1 MAHLL
6 GTQSLHVALP
16 DRVLLDDIT
25 IGIDA
30 GDRIGVVGRNGDG
43 KSTLLRLLAH
53 LSEPDEGRVTVRGGV
68 RIGVLSQQDE
78 ATVSTSVRQRVVGDR
93 PEYEWA
99 SDPRIRD
106 VLTGLLDEIDL
117 DTPLGDLSG
126 GQLRRVHL
134 AELLVGDWDVLL
146 LDEPTNHLDVEGISW
161 LAQHLRRRWNPRDG
175 GLVVVTHDRWFL
187 DEVCTR
193 MWEVH
198 DGVVDPF
205 EGGYAAYV
213 LQRVE
218 RDRQAATIES
228 KRQNLMR
235 KELAWLRR
243 GAPAR
248 TAKPKFRIDAANELI
263 AGEPPLRDTVELT
276 QLATSRLGRDV
287 IDILDVDAGYGDVT
301 VLKDVTLHIG
311 PADRIG
317 VLGPNGA
324 GKSTLLAL
332 VTGDLEPQ
340 AGRVKRGKTVTVK
353 QVTQRLEGLQE
364 HLRSRVSDVVGQYRT
379 TFRAGKDEVSPGQLL
394 ERLGFTTAHQ
404 KVLVGA
410 LSGGQQRR
418 LDLLLTL
425 LEEPNVL
432 VLDEPTN
439 DMDTDMLAA
448 MEDLLDTWPG
458 PLIVVSHDRYLLER
472 VTDIQY
478 AVLDGR
484 VRHVPGGVEQYL
496 QLRADGGSAGNPAS
510 ASASTAS
517 SKAKSSSAKSS
528 SAKTSS
534 SPASA
539 TSSSG
544 ARTPTPSDV
553 AAAGPAGSGAAG
565 GRSSAGPSAMSGAQ
579 AHAAQKELGAVERR
593 MQKLMGQTEKLH
605 TKLADHDQSDYQ
617 GLQSITEELR
627 AMEAEIENLE
637 ERWLELSEQIE

>member
-16 DRVLLDDIT
+16 DRVLLDDVT
-25 IGIDA
+25 VGIDE

-43 KSTLLRLLAH
+43 KSTLLRLLARAQ
-53 LSEPDEGRVTVRGGV
+53 EPDEGRVTVRGGV
-68 RIGVLSQQDE
+68 RVGVLTQQDE
-78 ATVSTSVRQRVVGDR
+78 ATVGASVLDRVVGDR

-99 SDPRIRD
+99 SDARIRD
-106 VLTGLLDEIDL
+106 VLAGLLGGIDL
-117 DTPLGDLSG
+117 DAPLTGLSG

-146 LDEPTNHLDVEGISW
+146 LDEPTNHLDVEGIAW
-161 LAQHLRRRWNPRDG
+161 LAEHLRRRWSAKDG
-175 GLVVVTHDRWFL
+175 GLVVITHDRWFL
-187 DEVCTR
+187 DAVCTR

-198 DGVVDPF
+198 DGIVEPF

-218 RDRQAATIES
+218 RDRQAAAIES

-248 TAKPKFRIDAANELI
+248 TSKPKFRIDAANELI
-263 AGEPPLRDTVELT
+263 AGEPPVRDTVALT

-287 IDILDVDAGYGDVT
+287 IDVLDVDAGYGDTT
-301 VLKDVTLHIG
+301 VLEDVTLHIG

-317 VLGPNGA
+317 ILGPNGA

-332 VTGDLEPQ
+332 ITGDLEPL
-340 AGRVKRGKTVTVK
+340 AGRVKRGKTVTVR
-353 QVTQRLEGLQE
+353 QVSQRLEGLQE
-364 HLRSRVSDVVGQYRT
+364 HLDSRVSDVVGRYRT
-379 TFRAGKDEVSPGQLL
+379 TFTAGKDEVSPGQLL
-394 ERLGFTTAHQ
+394 ERLGFTAAHQ
-404 KVLVGA
+404 KVQVKA

-458 PLIVVSHDRYLLER
+458 PLLVVSHDRYLLER
-472 VTDIQY
+472 ITDTQY
-478 AVLDGR
+478 AVLDGT

-496 QLRADGGSAGNPAS
+496 ALRAAS
-510 ASASTAS
+510 EE
-517 SKAKSSSAKSS
+517 
-528 SAKTSS
+528 
-534 SPASA
+534 
-539 TSSSG
+539 
-544 ARTPTPSDV
+544 
-553 AAAGPAGSGAAG
+553 AAAGSASSRATGAGSSGAAG
-565 GRSSAGPSAMSGAQ
+565 SGSGAGGAGPSGSGGSSAVAPALSGAE
-579 AHAAQKELGAVERR
+579 AHAAQKELGAIERR
-593 MQKLMGQTEKLH
+593 MQKLEKQTESLH
-605 TKLADHDQSDYQ
+605 AKLAGHDQSDYQ
-617 GLQSITEELR
+617 GLQEITAQLQEVERENEE
-627 AMEAEIENLE
+627 LE
-637 ERWLELSEQIE
+637 ERWLELSEQLG

>member
-6 GTQSLHVALP
+6 GSQSLHVALP
-16 DRVLLDDIT
+16 DRVLLDDVT
-25 IGIDA
+25 VGIDE

-43 KSTLLRLLAH
+43 KSTLLRLLARAQ
-53 LSEPDEGRVTVRGGV
+53 EPDEGRVTVRGGV
-68 RIGVLSQQDE
+68 RVGVLTQQDE
-78 ATVSTSVRQRVVGDR
+78 ATVGASVLDRVVGDR

-99 SDPRIRD
+99 SDARIRD
-106 VLTGLLDEIDL
+106 VLAGLLGGIAL
-117 DTPLGDLSG
+117 DAPLTGLSG

-146 LDEPTNHLDVEGISW
+146 LDEPTNHLDVEGIAW
-161 LAQHLRRRWNPRDG
+161 LAEHLRRRWSAKDG
-175 GLVVVTHDRWFL
+175 GLVVITHDRWFL
-187 DEVCTR
+187 DAVCTR

-198 DGVVDPF
+198 DGIVEPF

-218 RDRQAATIES
+218 RDRQAAAIES

-248 TAKPKFRIDAANELI
+248 TSKPKFRIDAANELI
-263 AGEPPLRDTVELT
+263 AGEPPVRDTVALT

-287 IDILDVDAGYGDVT
+287 IDVLDVDAGYGDTT
-301 VLKDVTLHIG
+301 VLEDVTLHIG

-317 VLGPNGA
+317 ILGPNGA

-332 VTGDLEPQ
+332 ITGDLEPL
-340 AGRVKRGKTVTVK
+340 AGRVKRGKTVTVR
-353 QVTQRLEGLQE
+353 QVSQRLEGLQE
-364 HLRSRVSDVVGQYRT
+364 HLDSRVSDVVGRYRT
-379 TFRAGKDEVSPGQLL
+379 TFTAGKDEVSPGQLL
-394 ERLGFTTAHQ
+394 ERLGFTAAHQ
-404 KVLVGA
+404 KVQVKA

-458 PLIVVSHDRYLLER
+458 PLLVVSHDRYLLER
-472 VTDIQY
+472 ITDTQY
-478 AVLDGR
+478 AVLDGT

-496 QLRADGGSAGNPAS
+496 ALRAAS
-510 ASASTAS
+510 EE
-517 SKAKSSSAKSS
+517 
-528 SAKTSS
+528 
-534 SPASA
+534 
-539 TSSSG
+539 
-544 ARTPTPSDV
+544 
-553 AAAGPAGSGAAG
+553 AAAGSASSRATGAGSSGAAG
-565 GRSSAGPSAMSGAQ
+565 SGSGAGGAGPSGSGGSSAVAPALSGAE
-579 AHAAQKELGAVERR
+579 AHAAQKELGAIERR
-593 MQKLMGQTEKLH
+593 MQKLEKQTESLH
-605 TKLADHDQSDYQ
+605 AKLAGHDQSDYQ
-617 GLQSITEELR
+617 GLQEITAQLQEVERENEE
-627 AMEAEIENLE
+627 LE
-637 ERWLELSEQIE
+637 ERWLELSEQLG

>member
-25 IGIDA
+25 VGIDE

-43 KSTLLRLLAH
+43 KSTLLRLLARTQ
-53 LSEPDEGRVTVRGGV
+53 EPDEGRVTVRGGV
-68 RIGVLSQQDE
+68 RVGVLTQQDE
-78 ATVSTSVRQRVVGDR
+78 ATAGASVRDRVVGDR

-99 SDPRIRD
+99 SDARIRD
-106 VLTGLLDEIDL
+106 VLAGLLDGIAL
-117 DTPLGDLSG
+117 DAQLSDLSG

-146 LDEPTNHLDVEGISW
+146 LDEPTNHLDVEGIAW
-161 LAQHLRRRWNPRDG
+161 LAEHLRRRWSAKDG
-175 GLVVVTHDRWFL
+175 GLVVITHDRWFL
-187 DEVCTR
+187 DAVCTR

-198 DGVVDPF
+198 DGIVEPF

-218 RDRQAATIES
+218 RDRQAAAIES

-248 TAKPKFRIDAANELI
+248 TSKPKFRIDAANELI
-263 AGEPPLRDTVELT
+263 AGEPPVRDTVELT

-287 IDILDVDAGYGDVT
+287 IDVLDVDAGYGDVT
-301 VLKDVTLHIG
+301 VLEDVTVHIG

-317 VLGPNGA
+317 ILGPNGA

-332 VTGDLEPQ
+332 ITGDLEPLS
-340 AGRVKRGKTVTVK
+340 GRVKRGKTVTVR
-353 QVTQRLEGLQE
+353 QVSQRLEGLQE
-364 HLRSRVSDVVGQYRT
+364 HLDSRVSDVVGRYRSS
-379 TFRAGKDEVSPGQLL
+379 FRAGKDEVSPGQLL
-394 ERLGFTTAHQ
+394 ERLGFTAAHQ
-404 KVLVGA
+404 KVKVGA

-458 PLIVVSHDRYLLER
+458 PLLVVSHDRYLLER
-472 VTDIQY
+472 ITDMQY
-478 AVLDGR
+478 AVLDGT
-484 VRHVPGGVEQYL
+484 VRHVPGGIEQYL
-496 QLRADGGSAGNPAS
+496 ELRAASEGRAAGGGRSAGGANS
-510 ASASTAS
+510 AS
-517 SKAKSSSAKSS
+517 SADAGAVGGDSG
-528 SAKTSS
+528 T
-534 SPASA
+534 
-539 TSSSG
+539 SSG
-544 ARTPTPSDV
+544 ASTL
-553 AAAGPAGSGAAG
+553 SGAE
-565 GRSSAGPSAMSGAQ
+565 

-593 MQKLMGQTEKLH
+593 MQKLEKRTTSLH
-605 TKLADHDQSDYQ
+605 ATLAAHDQSDYQ
-617 GLQSITEELR
+617 GLQEITAQLR
-627 AMEAEIENLE
+627 EVEQENESLE
-637 ERWLELSEQIE
+637 ERWLELSELLG

>member
-25 IGIDA
+25 IGIDE

-43 KSTLLRLLAH
+43 KSTLLRLLARITT
-53 LSEPDEGRVTVRGGV
+53 PDDGRVTVRGGV
-68 RIGVLSQQDE
+68 SVGVLSQQDE
-78 ATVSTSVRQRVVGDR
+78 ATADTTVRQRVVGER
-93 PEYEWA
+93 PEFEWA

-106 VLTGLLDEIDL
+106 VLSGLLEGIEL
-117 DTPLGDLSG
+117 ETTLASLSG

-161 LAQHLRRRWNPRDG
+161 LAEHLRRRWSPKDG
-175 GLVVVTHDRWFL
+175 GLVVITHDRWFL
-187 DEVCTR
+187 DAVCTR

-218 RDRQAATIES
+218 RDRQAAAIES

-248 TAKPKFRIDAANELI
+248 TSKPKFRIDAANDLI
-263 AGEPPLRDTVELT
+263 SDEPPARDTVALT

-287 IDILDVDAGYGDVT
+287 IDVLDVDAGYGDLTVLRDVT
-301 VLKDVTLHIG
+301 VHIG

-324 GKSTLLAL
+324 GKSTLLGL
-332 VTGDLEPQ
+332 ITGAVEPQ
-340 AGRVKRGKTVTVK
+340 AGRVKKGKTVTVK
-353 QVTQRLEGLQE
+353 QVTQQLEGLQE
-364 HLRSRVSDVVGQYRT
+364 HLDSRVSEVVGRYRT

-394 ERLGFTTAHQ
+394 ERLGFTAAHQ
-404 KVLVGA
+404 KVKVGA

-425 LEEPNVL
+425 LDEPNIL

-458 PLIVVSHDRYLLER
+458 PLLVVSHDRYLLER

-478 AVLDGR
+478 AVMDGT

-496 QLRADGGSAGNPAS
+496 ELRAAQTATGSRSTGISGSSGGVGGAGGAGSSGGSAGSGSGP
-510 ASASTAS
+510 
-517 SKAKSSSAKSS
+517 
-528 SAKTSS
+528 
-534 SPASA
+534 SPASDGA
-539 TSSSG
+539 ADSS
-544 ARTPTPSDV
+544 
-553 AAAGPAGSGAAG
+553 AAGASGL
-565 GRSSAGPSAMSGAQ
+565 SGPES
-579 AHAAQKELGAVERR
+579 HAAQKELGAAERR
-593 MQKLMGQTEKLH
+593 LQKLDRQTKSLH
-605 TKLADHDQSDYQ
+605 TKLADHDQSDYV
-617 GLQSITEELR
+617 GLAEITAQLR
-627 AMEAEIENLE
+627 EVEGEIENLE
-637 ERWLELSEQIE
+637 ERWLELSELLG

>member
-25 IGIDA
+25 VGIDE

-43 KSTLLRLLAH
+43 KSTLLRLLARFT
-53 LSEPDEGRVTVRGGV
+53 EPDEGRVTVRGGV
-68 RIGVLSQQDE
+68 RVGVLSQQDE
-78 ATVSTSVRQRVVGDR
+78 ATAETSVHERVLGDR

-106 VLTGLLDEIDL
+106 VLDGLLGGIDL
-117 DTPLGDLSG
+117 DAPLTDLSG

-134 AELLVGDWDVLL
+134 AELLVGDWEVLL

-161 LAQHLRRRWNPRDG
+161 LAEHLRRRWSPKDG
-175 GLVVVTHDRWFL
+175 GLVVITHDRWFL
-187 DEVCTR
+187 DAVCTR

-198 DGVVDPF
+198 DGLVEPF

-263 AGEPPLRDTVELT
+263 AGEPPVRDAVELT

-287 IDILDVDAGYGDVT
+287 IDVLDVDAGYGDLT
-301 VLKDVTLHIG
+301 VLRDVTLHIG

-332 VTGDLEPQ
+332 ITGDLEPQ
-340 AGRVKRGKTVTVK
+340 AGRVKRGKTVTVR
-353 QVTQRLEGLQE
+353 QVSQRLEGLEE
-364 HLRSRVSDVVGQYRT
+364 HLDSRVSDVVAKYRT

-404 KVLVGA
+404 KVRVGA

-418 LDLLLTL
+418 LNLLFTL

-478 AVLDGR
+478 AVLDGA

-496 QLRADGGSAGNPAS
+496 SLRAEGPQEATTGASSSASGAAGRTAGSKSAGSKSAESKSAGSGSAGGSAG
-510 ASASTAS
+510 T
-517 SKAKSSSAKSS
+517 
-528 SAKTSS
+528 
-534 SPASA
+534 
-539 TSSSG
+539 G
-544 ARTPTPSDV
+544 GD
-553 AAAGPAGSGAAG
+553 AGTGGGAAG
-565 GRSSAGPSAMSGAQ
+565 STSNVSGAQ
-579 AHAAQKELGAVERR
+579 AHTAQKELGAIERR
-593 MQKLMGQTEKLH
+593 MKKLDKQTASLH
-605 TKLADHDQSDYQ
+605 SALAAHDQSDYV
-617 GLQSITEELR
+617 GLQKITDELR
-627 AMEAEIENLE
+627 AVEAEIEELE
-637 ERWLELSEQIE
+637 ERWLELSELLG

>member
-25 IGIDA
+25 IGIDE

-43 KSTLLRLLAH
+43 KSTLLRLLARITT
-53 LSEPDEGRVTVRGGV
+53 PDDGRVTVRGGV
-68 RIGVLSQQDE
+68 SVGVLSQQDE
-78 ATVSTSVRQRVVGDR
+78 ATADTTVRQRVVGER
-93 PEYEWA
+93 PEFEWA

-106 VLTGLLDEIDL
+106 VLSGLLEGIEL
-117 DTPLGDLSG
+117 ETTLASLSG

-161 LAQHLRRRWNPRDG
+161 LAEHLRRRWSPKDG
-175 GLVVVTHDRWFL
+175 GLVVITHDRWFL
-187 DEVCTR
+187 DAVCTR

-218 RDRQAATIES
+218 RDRQAAAIES

-248 TAKPKFRIDAANELI
+248 TSKPKFRIDAANELI
-263 AGEPPLRDTVELT
+263 SDEPPARDTVALT

-287 IDILDVDAGYGDVT
+287 IDVLDVDAGYGDLTVLRDVT
-301 VLKDVTLHIG
+301 VHIG

-324 GKSTLLAL
+324 GKSTLLGL
-332 VTGDLEPQ
+332 ITGAVEPQ
-340 AGRVKRGKTVTVK
+340 AGRVKKGKTVTVK
-353 QVTQRLEGLQE
+353 QVTQQLEGLQE
-364 HLRSRVSDVVGQYRT
+364 HLDSRVSEVVGRYRT

-394 ERLGFTTAHQ
+394 ERLGFTAAHQ
-404 KVLVGA
+404 KVKVGA

-425 LEEPNVL
+425 LDEPNIL

-458 PLIVVSHDRYLLER
+458 PLLVVSHDRYLLER

-478 AVLDGR
+478 AVMDGT

-496 QLRADGGSAGNPAS
+496 ELRAAQTATGSRSTGISGSSGGVGGAGGAGSSGGSAGSGSGP
-510 ASASTAS
+510 
-517 SKAKSSSAKSS
+517 
-528 SAKTSS
+528 
-534 SPASA
+534 SPASDGA
-539 TSSSG
+539 ADSS
-544 ARTPTPSDV
+544 
-553 AAAGPAGSGAAG
+553 AAGASGL
-565 GRSSAGPSAMSGAQ
+565 SGPES
-579 AHAAQKELGAVERR
+579 HAAQKELGAAERR
-593 MQKLMGQTEKLH
+593 LQKLDRQTKSLH
-605 TKLADHDQSDYQ
+605 TKLADHDQSDYV
-617 GLQSITEELR
+617 GLAEITAQLR
-627 AMEAEIENLE
+627 EVEGEIENLE
-637 ERWLELSEQIE
+637 ERWLELSELLG

>member
-6 GTQSLHVALP
+6 GSQSLHVALP
-16 DRVLLDDIT
+16 DRVLLDDVT
-25 IGIDA
+25 VGIDE

-43 KSTLLRLLAH
+43 KSTLLRLLARAQ
-53 LSEPDEGRVTVRGGV
+53 EPDEGRVTVRGGV
-68 RIGVLSQQDE
+68 RVGVLTQQDE
-78 ATVSTSVRQRVVGDR
+78 ATVGASVRDRVVGDR

-99 SDPRIRD
+99 SDARIRD
-106 VLTGLLDEIDL
+106 VLAGLLGGIDL
-117 DTPLGDLSG
+117 DAPLTGLSG

-146 LDEPTNHLDVEGISW
+146 LDEPTNHLDVEGIAW
-161 LAQHLRRRWNPRDG
+161 LAEHLRRRWSAKDG
-175 GLVVVTHDRWFL
+175 GLVVITHDRWFL
-187 DEVCTR
+187 DAVCTR

-198 DGVVDPF
+198 DGVVEPF

-218 RDRQAATIES
+218 RDRQAAAIES

-248 TAKPKFRIDAANELI
+248 TSKPKFRIDAANELI
-263 AGEPPLRDTVELT
+263 AGEPPVRDTVALT

-287 IDILDVDAGYGDVT
+287 IDVLDVDAGYGDTT
-301 VLKDVTLHIG
+301 VLEDVTLHIG

-317 VLGPNGA
+317 ILGPNGA

-332 VTGDLEPQ
+332 ITGDLEPL
-340 AGRVKRGKTVTVK
+340 AGRVKRGKTVTVR
-353 QVTQRLEGLQE
+353 QVSQRLEGLQE
-364 HLRSRVSDVVGQYRT
+364 HLDSRVSDVVGRYRT
-379 TFRAGKDEVSPGQLL
+379 TFTAGKDEVSPGQLL
-394 ERLGFTTAHQ
+394 ERLGFTAAHQ
-404 KVLVGA
+404 KVQVKA

-458 PLIVVSHDRYLLER
+458 PLLVVSHDRYLLER
-472 VTDIQY
+472 ITDTQY
-478 AVLDGR
+478 AVLDGT

-496 QLRADGGSAGNPAS
+496 ALRAAS
-510 ASASTAS
+510 EE
-517 SKAKSSSAKSS
+517 
-528 SAKTSS
+528 
-534 SPASA
+534 
-539 TSSSG
+539 
-544 ARTPTPSDV
+544 
-553 AAAGPAGSGAAG
+553 AAAGSASSRATGAGSSGAAG
-565 GRSSAGPSAMSGAQ
+565 SGSGAGGAGPSGSGGSSAGAAALSGAE
-579 AHAAQKELGAVERR
+579 AHAAQKELGAIERR
-593 MQKLMGQTEKLH
+593 MQKLEKQTESLH
-605 TKLADHDQSDYQ
+605 AKLAGHDQSDYQ
-617 GLQSITEELR
+617 GLQEITAQLQEVERENEE
-627 AMEAEIENLE
+627 LE
-637 ERWLELSEQIE
+637 ERWLELSEQLG

>member
-25 IGIDA
+25 IGIDE

-43 KSTLLRLLAH
+43 KSTLLRLLARITT
-53 LSEPDEGRVTVRGGV
+53 PDDGRVTVRGGV
-68 RIGVLSQQDE
+68 SVGVLSQQDE
-78 ATVSTSVRQRVVGDR
+78 ATADTTVRQRVVGER
-93 PEYEWA
+93 PEFEWA

-106 VLTGLLDEIDL
+106 VLSGLLEGIEL
-117 DTPLGDLSG
+117 ETTLASLSG

-161 LAQHLRRRWNPRDG
+161 LAEHLRRRWSPKDG
-175 GLVVVTHDRWFL
+175 GLVVITHDRWFL
-187 DEVCTR
+187 DAVCTR

-218 RDRQAATIES
+218 RDRQAAAIES

-248 TAKPKFRIDAANELI
+248 TSKPKFRIDAANDLI
-263 AGEPPLRDTVELT
+263 SDEPPARDTVALT

-287 IDILDVDAGYGDVT
+287 IDVLDVDAGYGDLTVLRDVT
-301 VLKDVTLHIG
+301 VHIG

-324 GKSTLLAL
+324 GKSTLLGL
-332 VTGDLEPQ
+332 ITGAVEPQ
-340 AGRVKRGKTVTVK
+340 AGRVKTRKTGTVK
-353 QVTQRLEGLQE
+353 QVTQQREGLPE
-364 HLRSRVSDVVGQYRT
+364 HLDSRVSEVVGRYRT

-394 ERLGFTTAHQ
+394 ERLGFTAAHQ
-404 KVLVGA
+404 KVKVGA

-425 LEEPNVL
+425 LDEPNIL

-458 PLIVVSHDRYLLER
+458 PLLVVSHDRYLLER

-478 AVLDGR
+478 AVMDGT

-496 QLRADGGSAGNPAS
+496 ELRAAQTATGSRSTGISGSSGGVGGAGGAGSSGGSAGSGSGP
-510 ASASTAS
+510 
-517 SKAKSSSAKSS
+517 
-528 SAKTSS
+528 
-534 SPASA
+534 SPASDGA
-539 TSSSG
+539 ADSS
-544 ARTPTPSDV
+544 
-553 AAAGPAGSGAAG
+553 AAGASGL
-565 GRSSAGPSAMSGAQ
+565 SGPES
-579 AHAAQKELGAVERR
+579 HAAQKELGAAERR
-593 MQKLMGQTEKLH
+593 LQKLDRQTKSLH
-605 TKLADHDQSDYQ
+605 TKLADHDQSDYV
-617 GLQSITEELR
+617 GLAEITAQLR
-627 AMEAEIENLE
+627 EVEGEIENLE
-637 ERWLELSEQIE
+637 ERWLELSELLG

>member
-16 DRVLLDDIT
+16 DRVLLDDVT
-25 IGIDA
+25 VGIDE

-43 KSTLLRLLAH
+43 KSTLLRLLARAQA
-53 LSEPDEGRVTVRGGV
+53 PDEGRVTVRGGV
-68 RIGVLSQQDE
+68 RVGVLTQQDE
-78 ATVSTSVRQRVVGDR
+78 ATVGASVRDRVVGDR

-99 SDPRIRD
+99 SDARIRD
-106 VLTGLLDEIDL
+106 VLAGLLGGIAL
-117 DTPLGDLSG
+117 DAPLTDLSG

-146 LDEPTNHLDVEGISW
+146 LDEPTNHLDVEGIAW
-161 LAQHLRRRWNPRDG
+161 LAEHLRRRWSAKDG
-175 GLVVVTHDRWFL
+175 GLVVITHDRWFL
-187 DEVCTR
+187 DAVCTR

-198 DGVVDPF
+198 DGIVEPF

-218 RDRQAATIES
+218 RDRQAAAIES

-248 TAKPKFRIDAANELI
+248 TSKPKFRIDAANELI
-263 AGEPPLRDTVELT
+263 AGEPPVRDTVALT

-287 IDILDVDAGYGDVT
+287 IDVLDVDAGYGGTT
-301 VLKDVTLHIG
+301 VLEDVTLHIG

-317 VLGPNGA
+317 ILGPNGA

-332 VTGDLEPQ
+332 ITGDLEPL
-340 AGRVKRGKTVTVK
+340 AGRVKRGKTVTVR
-353 QVTQRLEGLQE
+353 QVSQRLEGLQE
-364 HLRSRVSDVVGQYRT
+364 HLDSRVSDVVGRYRT
-379 TFRAGKDEVSPGQLL
+379 TFTAGKDEVSPGQLL
-394 ERLGFTTAHQ
+394 ERLGFTAAHQ
-404 KVLVGA
+404 KVQVKA

-458 PLIVVSHDRYLLER
+458 PLLVVSHDRYLLER
-472 VTDIQY
+472 ITDTQY
-478 AVLDGR
+478 AVLDGG

-496 QLRADGGSAGNPAS
+496 ELRAASEEAATGGTSGGTGSGGGSAAGSGSGAGG
-510 ASASTAS
+510 AG
-517 SKAKSSSAKSS
+517 
-528 SAKTSS
+528 
-534 SPASA
+534 
-539 TSSSG
+539 SSG
-544 ARTPTPSDV
+544 AGGS
-553 AAAGPAGSGAAG
+553 ASGAPAL
-565 GRSSAGPSAMSGAQ
+565 SGAE
-579 AHAAQKELGAVERR
+579 AHAAQKELGAIERR
-593 MQKLMGQTEKLH
+593 MKKLEKQTESLH
-605 TKLADHDQSDYQ
+605 AKLAAHDQSDYQ
-617 GLQSITEELR
+617 GLQEITAQLQEVERENEE
-627 AMEAEIENLE
+627 LE
-637 ERWLELSEQIE
+637 ERWLELSEQLG

>member
-16 DRVLLDDIT
+16 DRVLLDDVT
-25 IGIDA
+25 VGIDE

-43 KSTLLRLLAH
+43 KSTLLRLLARAQ
-53 LSEPDEGRVTVRGGV
+53 EPDEGRVTVRGGV
-68 RIGVLSQQDE
+68 RVGVLTQQDE
-78 ATVSTSVRQRVVGDR
+78 ATVGASVRDRVVGDR

-99 SDPRIRD
+99 SDARIRD
-106 VLTGLLDEIDL
+106 VLAGLLGGIDL
-117 DTPLGDLSG
+117 DAPLTDLSG

-146 LDEPTNHLDVEGISW
+146 LDEPTNHLDVEGIAW
-161 LAQHLRRRWNPRDG
+161 LAEHLRRRWSAKDG
-175 GLVVVTHDRWFL
+175 GLVVITHDRWFL
-187 DEVCTR
+187 DAVCTR

-198 DGVVDPF
+198 DGIVEPF

-218 RDRQAATIES
+218 RDRQAAAIES

-248 TAKPKFRIDAANELI
+248 TSKPKFRIDAANELI
-263 AGEPPLRDTVELT
+263 AGEPPVRDTVALT

-287 IDILDVDAGYGDVT
+287 IDVLDVDAGYGGTT
-301 VLKDVTLHIG
+301 VLEDVTLHIG

-317 VLGPNGA
+317 ILGPNGA

-332 VTGDLEPQ
+332 ITGDLEPL
-340 AGRVKRGKTVTVK
+340 AGRVKRGKTVTVR
-353 QVTQRLEGLQE
+353 QVSQRLEGLQE
-364 HLRSRVSDVVGQYRT
+364 HLDSRVSDVVGRYRT
-379 TFRAGKDEVSPGQLL
+379 TFTAGKDEVSPGQLL
-394 ERLGFTTAHQ
+394 ERLGFTAAHQ
-404 KVLVGA
+404 KVQVKA

-458 PLIVVSHDRYLLER
+458 PLLVVSHDRYLLER
-472 VTDIQY
+472 ITDTQY
-478 AVLDGR
+478 AVLDGT

-496 QLRADGGSAGNPAS
+496 ALRAAS
-510 ASASTAS
+510 EE
-517 SKAKSSSAKSS
+517 
-528 SAKTSS
+528 
-534 SPASA
+534 
-539 TSSSG
+539 
-544 ARTPTPSDV
+544 
-553 AAAGPAGSGAAG
+553 AAAGSASSRATGAGSSGAAG
-565 GRSSAGPSAMSGAQ
+565 SGSGGSSAVAPALSGAE
-579 AHAAQKELGAVERR
+579 AHAAQKELGAIERR
-593 MQKLMGQTEKLH
+593 MQKLEKQTESLH
-605 TKLADHDQSDYQ
+605 AKLAGHDQSDYQ
-617 GLQSITEELR
+617 GLQEITAQLQEVERENEE
-627 AMEAEIENLE
+627 LE
-637 ERWLELSEQIE
+637 ERWLELSEQLG

>member
-6 GTQSLHVALP
+6 GAQALHVALP
-16 DRVLLDDIT
+16 DRVLLDSLT
-25 IGIDA
+25 LGIDE

-43 KSTLLRLLAH
+43 KSTLLRLLARQT
-53 LSEPDEGRVTVRGGV
+53 EPHSGRVTVRGGV
-68 RIGVLSQQDE
+68 RVGVLDQRDE
-78 ATVSTSVRQRVVGDR
+78 ATAGATVRERVVGDR
-93 PEYEWA
+93 PDHEWA

-106 VLTGLLDEIDL
+106 VMGGLLGGIDL
-117 DTPLGDLSG
+117 EDQLDSLSG

-146 LDEPTNHLDVEGISW
+146 LDEPTNHLDVEGIAW
-161 LAQHLRRRWNPRDG
+161 LAQHLRSRWSRGSG
-175 GLVVVTHDRWFL
+175 GLVVITHDRWFL

-218 RDRQAATIES
+218 RDRQAAAIES

-248 TAKPKFRIDAANELI
+248 TSKPKFRIDAANELI
-263 AGEPPLRDTVELT
+263 AGEPPVRDTVELT
-276 QLATSRLGRDV
+276 RLATTRLGRDV
-287 IDILDVDAGYGDVT
+287 LDLLDVDAGYDGTPVIQ
-301 VLKDVTLHIG
+301 DVTLHIG

-332 VTGDLEPQ
+332 ITGDLAPM
-340 AGRVKRGKTVTVK
+340 AGRVKRGKTVTVR
-353 QVTQRLEGLQE
+353 QVSQRMAGLEELGDQ
-364 HLRSRVSDVVGQYRT
+364 RISDVVGRYRT
-379 TFRAGKDEVSPGQLL
+379 SYRAGKDEVSPGQLL
-394 ERLGFTTAHQ
+394 ERLGFTAAHQ
-404 KVLVGA
+404 KVQVNE

-448 MEDLLDTWPG
+448 MEDLLDTWSG

-472 VTDIQY
+472 VTDSQY
-478 AVLDGR
+478 AVLDGH
-484 VRHVPGGVEQYL
+484 VRHLPGGVEQYL
-496 QLRADGGSAGNPAS
+496 QVRAEAEQ
-510 ASASTAS
+510 S
-517 SKAKSSSAKSS
+517 SV
-528 SAKTSS
+528 
-534 SPASA
+534 
-539 TSSSG
+539 G
-544 ARTPTPSDV
+544 A
-553 AAAGPAGSGAAG
+553 AGSGARSTASGSGSGTDDAG
-565 GRSSAGPSAMSGAQ
+565 GAGGASGLSGA
-579 AHAAQKELGAVERR
+579 ERR
-593 MQKLMGQTEKLH
+593 SAEKEMGALERKVQKLRKD
-605 TKLADHDQSDYQ
+605 ADKARHAMAEVDPADYQ
-617 GLQSITEELR
+617 ELSRRMEKVR
-627 AMEAEIENLE
+627 AAEAEADELE
-637 ERWLELSEQIE
+637 ERWLELSMELDG

>member
-16 DRVLLDDIT
+16 DRVLLDDVT
-25 IGIDA
+25 VGIDE

-43 KSTLLRLLAH
+43 KSTLLRLLARAQ
-53 LSEPDEGRVTVRGGV
+53 EPDEGRVTVRGGV
-68 RIGVLSQQDE
+68 RVGVLTQQDE
-78 ATVSTSVRQRVVGDR
+78 ATVGASVRDRVVGDR

-99 SDPRIRD
+99 SDARIRD
-106 VLTGLLDEIDL
+106 VLAGLLGGIDL
-117 DTPLGDLSG
+117 DAPLTGLSG

-146 LDEPTNHLDVEGISW
+146 LDEPTNHLDVEGIAW
-161 LAQHLRRRWNPRDG
+161 LAEHLRRRWSAKDG
-175 GLVVVTHDRWFL
+175 GLVVITHDRWFL
-187 DEVCTR
+187 DAVCTR

-198 DGVVDPF
+198 DGIVEPF

-218 RDRQAATIES
+218 RDRQAAAIES

-248 TAKPKFRIDAANELI
+248 TSKPQFRIDAANELI
-263 AGEPPLRDTVELT
+263 AGEPPVRDTVALT

-287 IDILDVDAGYGDVT
+287 IDVLDVDAGYGDTT
-301 VLKDVTLHIG
+301 VLEDVTLHIG

-317 VLGPNGA
+317 ILGPNGA

-332 VTGDLEPQ
+332 ITGDLEPL
-340 AGRVKRGKTVTVK
+340 AGRVKRGKTVTVR
-353 QVTQRLEGLQE
+353 QVSQRLEGLQE
-364 HLRSRVSDVVGQYRT
+364 HLDSRVSDVVGRYRT
-379 TFRAGKDEVSPGQLL
+379 TFTAGKDEVSPGQLL
-394 ERLGFTTAHQ
+394 ERLGFTAAHQ
-404 KVLVGA
+404 KVQVKA

-458 PLIVVSHDRYLLER
+458 PLLVVSHDRYLLER
-472 VTDIQY
+472 ITDTQY
-478 AVLDGR
+478 AVLDGT

-496 QLRADGGSAGNPAS
+496 ALRAAS
-510 ASASTAS
+510 EE
-517 SKAKSSSAKSS
+517 
-528 SAKTSS
+528 
-534 SPASA
+534 
-539 TSSSG
+539 
-544 ARTPTPSDV
+544 
-553 AAAGPAGSGAAG
+553 AAAGPASSRATGAGSSGAAG
-565 GRSSAGPSAMSGAQ
+565 SGSGAGGAGPSGSGGSSAGAAALSGAE
-579 AHAAQKELGAVERR
+579 AHAAQKELGAIERR
-593 MQKLMGQTEKLH
+593 MQKLEKQTESLH
-605 TKLADHDQSDYQ
+605 AKLAGHDQSDYQ
-617 GLQSITEELR
+617 GLQEITAQLQEVERENEE
-627 AMEAEIENLE
+627 LE
-637 ERWLELSEQIE
+637 ERWLELSEQLG

>member
-16 DRVLLDDIT
+16 DRVLLDDVT
-25 IGIDA
+25 VGIDE

-43 KSTLLRLLAH
+43 KSTLLRLLARAQ
-53 LSEPDEGRVTVRGGV
+53 EPDEGRVTVRGGV
-68 RIGVLSQQDE
+68 RVGVLTQQDE
-78 ATVSTSVRQRVVGDR
+78 ATVGASVRDRVVGDR

-99 SDPRIRD
+99 SDARIRD
-106 VLTGLLDEIDL
+106 VLAGLLGGIDL
-117 DTPLGDLSG
+117 DAPLTGLSG

-146 LDEPTNHLDVEGISW
+146 LDEPTNHLDVEGIAW
-161 LAQHLRRRWNPRDG
+161 LAEHLRRRWSAKDG
-175 GLVVVTHDRWFL
+175 GLVVITHDRWFL
-187 DEVCTR
+187 DAVCTR

-198 DGVVDPF
+198 DGIVEPF

-218 RDRQAATIES
+218 RDRQAAAIES

-248 TAKPKFRIDAANELI
+248 TSKPKFRIDAANELI
-263 AGEPPLRDTVELT
+263 AGEPPVRDTVALT

-287 IDILDVDAGYGDVT
+287 IDVLDVDAGYGDTT
-301 VLKDVTLHIG
+301 VLEDVTLHIG

-317 VLGPNGA
+317 ILGPNGA

-332 VTGDLEPQ
+332 ITGDLEPL
-340 AGRVKRGKTVTVK
+340 AGRVKRGKTVTVR
-353 QVTQRLEGLQE
+353 QVSQRLEGLQE
-364 HLRSRVSDVVGQYRT
+364 HLDSRVSDVVGRYRT
-379 TFRAGKDEVSPGQLL
+379 TFTAGKDEVSPGQLL
-394 ERLGFTTAHQ
+394 ERLGFTAAHQ
-404 KVLVGA
+404 KVQVKA

-458 PLIVVSHDRYLLER
+458 PLLVVSHDRYLLER
-472 VTDIQY
+472 ITDTQY
-478 AVLDGR
+478 AVLDGT

-496 QLRADGGSAGNPAS
+496 ALRAAS
-510 ASASTAS
+510 EE
-517 SKAKSSSAKSS
+517 
-528 SAKTSS
+528 
-534 SPASA
+534 
-539 TSSSG
+539 
-544 ARTPTPSDV
+544 
-553 AAAGPAGSGAAG
+553 AAAGSASSRATGAGSSGAAG
-565 GRSSAGPSAMSGAQ
+565 SGSGAGGAGPSRSGGSSAVAPALSGAE
-579 AHAAQKELGAVERR
+579 AHAAQKELGAIERR
-593 MQKLMGQTEKLH
+593 MQKLEKQTESLH
-605 TKLADHDQSDYQ
+605 AKLAGHDQSDYQ
-617 GLQSITEELR
+617 GLQEITAQLQEVERENEE
-627 AMEAEIENLE
+627 LE
-637 ERWLELSEQIE
+637 ERWLELSEQLG

>member
-25 IGIDA
+25 VGIDE

-43 KSTLLRLLAH
+43 KSTLLRLLARTQ
-53 LSEPDEGRVTVRGGV
+53 EPDEGRVTVRGGV
-68 RIGVLSQQDE
+68 RIGVLTQQDE
-78 ATVSTSVRQRVVGDR
+78 ATAGTTVRERVVGDR

-106 VLTGLLDEIDL
+106 VLAGLLMEIDL
-117 DTPLGDLSG
+117 ETPLADLSG

-161 LAQHLRRRWNPRDG
+161 LAEHLRRRWGAKDG
-175 GLVVVTHDRWFL
+175 GLVVITHDRWFL
-187 DEVCTR
+187 DAVCTR

-218 RDRQAATIES
+218 RDRQAAAIES

-248 TAKPKFRIDAANELI
+248 TSKPKFRIDAANELI
-263 AGEPPLRDTVELT
+263 AGEPPVRDTVELT

-287 IDILDVDAGYGDVT
+287 IDVLDVDAGYEDTT
-301 VLKDVTLHIG
+301 VLRDVTLHIG

-332 VTGDLEPQ
+332 ITGDLEPQ
-340 AGRVKRGKTVTVK
+340 AGRVKRGTTVTVR
-353 QVTQRLEGLQE
+353 QVSQRLEGLQD
-364 HLRSRVSDVVGQYRT
+364 HLRSRVSDVVGRYRSS
-379 TFRAGKDEVSPGQLL
+379 FRAGKDEVTPGQLL

-472 VTDIQY
+472 VTDTQY
-478 AVLDGR
+478 AVLDGT

-496 QLRADGGSAGNPAS
+496 ALRAEGAGTTAPAEP
-510 ASASTAS
+510 ATRSTAGPS
-517 SKAKSSSAKSS
+517 S
-528 SAKTSS
+528 
-534 SPASA
+534 
-539 TSSSG
+539 
-544 ARTPTPSDV
+544 
-553 AAAGPAGSGAAG
+553 AAAGSDADRTHSAPALSGAEV
-565 GRSSAGPSAMSGAQ
+565 
-579 AHAAQKELGAVERR
+579 HAARKELGAVERR
-593 MQKLMGQTEKLH
+593 MAKLGTRTESLH
-605 TKLADHDQSDYQ
+605 ATLAAHDQSDYQ

-627 AMEAEIENLE
+627 AVEREVEELE
-637 ERWLELSEQIE
+637 ERWLELSELVE

>member
-16 DRVLLDDIT
+16 DRVLLDDVT
-25 IGIDA
+25 VGIDE

-43 KSTLLRLLAH
+43 KSTLLRLLARAQ
-53 LSEPDEGRVTVRGGV
+53 EPDEGRVTVRGGV
-68 RIGVLSQQDE
+68 RVGVLTQQDE
-78 ATVSTSVRQRVVGDR
+78 ATVGASVRDRVVGDR

-99 SDPRIRD
+99 SDARIRD
-106 VLTGLLDEIDL
+106 VLAGLLGGIAL
-117 DTPLGDLSG
+117 DAPLTGLSG

-146 LDEPTNHLDVEGISW
+146 LDEPTNHLDVEGIAW
-161 LAQHLRRRWNPRDG
+161 LAEHLRRRWSAKDG
-175 GLVVVTHDRWFL
+175 GLVVITHDRWFL
-187 DEVCTR
+187 DAVCTR

-198 DGVVDPF
+198 DGIVEPF

-218 RDRQAATIES
+218 RDRQAAAIES

-248 TAKPKFRIDAANELI
+248 TSKPKFRIDAANELI
-263 AGEPPLRDTVELT
+263 AGEPPVRDTVALT

-287 IDILDVDAGYGDVT
+287 IDVLDVDAGYGDTT
-301 VLKDVTLHIG
+301 VLEDVTLHIG

-317 VLGPNGA
+317 ILGPNGA

-332 VTGDLEPQ
+332 ITGDLEPL
-340 AGRVKRGKTVTVK
+340 AGRVKRGKTVTVR
-353 QVTQRLEGLQE
+353 QVSQRLEGLQE
-364 HLRSRVSDVVGQYRT
+364 HLDSRVSDVVGRYRT
-379 TFRAGKDEVSPGQLL
+379 TFTAGKDEVSPGQLL
-394 ERLGFTTAHQ
+394 ERLGFTAAHQ
-404 KVLVGA
+404 KVQVKA

-458 PLIVVSHDRYLLER
+458 PLLVVSHDRYLLER
-472 VTDIQY
+472 ITDTQY
-478 AVLDGR
+478 AVLDGT

-496 QLRADGGSAGNPAS
+496 ALRAAS
-510 ASASTAS
+510 EE
-517 SKAKSSSAKSS
+517 
-528 SAKTSS
+528 
-534 SPASA
+534 
-539 TSSSG
+539 
-544 ARTPTPSDV
+544 
-553 AAAGPAGSGAAG
+553 AAAGSASSRATGAGSSGAAG
-565 GRSSAGPSAMSGAQ
+565 SGSGAGGAGPSGSGGSSAVAPALSGAE
-579 AHAAQKELGAVERR
+579 AHAAQKELGAIERR
-593 MQKLMGQTEKLH
+593 MQKLEKQTESLH
-605 TKLADHDQSDYQ
+605 AKLAGHDQSDYQ
-617 GLQSITEELR
+617 GLQEITAQLQEVERENEE
-627 AMEAEIENLE
+627 LE
-637 ERWLELSEQIE
+637 ERWLELSEQLG

>member
-16 DRVLLDDIT
+16 DRVLLDAVT
-25 IGIDA
+25 VGIDE

-43 KSTLLRLLAH
+43 KSTLLRLLARAQ
-53 LSEPDEGRVTVRGGV
+53 EPDEGRVTVRGWV
-68 RIGVLSQQDE
+68 RVGVLTQQDE
-78 ATVSTSVRQRVVGDR
+78 ATVGASVRDRVVGDR

-99 SDPRIRD
+99 SDARIRD
-106 VLTGLLDEIDL
+106 VLAGLLGGIDL
-117 DTPLGDLSG
+117 DAPLTGLSG

-146 LDEPTNHLDVEGISW
+146 LDEPTNHLDVEGIAW
-161 LAQHLRRRWNPRDG
+161 LAEHLRRRWSAKDG
-175 GLVVVTHDRWFL
+175 GLVVITHDRWFL
-187 DEVCTR
+187 DAVCTR

-198 DGVVDPF
+198 DGVVEPF

-218 RDRQAATIES
+218 RDRQAAAIES

-248 TAKPKFRIDAANELI
+248 TSKPKFRIDAANELI
-263 AGEPPLRDTVELT
+263 AGEPPVRDTVALT

-287 IDILDVDAGYGDVT
+287 IDVLDVDAGYGDTT
-301 VLKDVTLHIG
+301 VLEDVTLHIG

-317 VLGPNGA
+317 ILGPNGA

-332 VTGDLEPQ
+332 ITGDLEPL
-340 AGRVKRGKTVTVK
+340 AGRVKRGKTVTVR
-353 QVTQRLEGLQE
+353 QVSQRLEGLQE
-364 HLRSRVSDVVGQYRT
+364 HLDSRVSDVVGRYRT
-379 TFRAGKDEVSPGQLL
+379 TFTAGKDEVSPGQLL
-394 ERLGFTTAHQ
+394 ERLGFTAAHQ
-404 KVLVGA
+404 KVQVKA

-458 PLIVVSHDRYLLER
+458 PLLVVSHYRYLLER
-472 VTDIQY
+472 ITDTQY
-478 AVLDGR
+478 AVLDGT

-496 QLRADGGSAGNPAS
+496 TLRAAS
-510 ASASTAS
+510 EE
-517 SKAKSSSAKSS
+517 
-528 SAKTSS
+528 
-534 SPASA
+534 
-539 TSSSG
+539 
-544 ARTPTPSDV
+544 
-553 AAAGPAGSGAAG
+553 AAAGPASSRATGAGSSGAAG
-565 GRSSAGPSAMSGAQ
+565 SGSGAGGAGPSGSGGSSAGAAALSGAE
-579 AHAAQKELGAVERR
+579 AHAAQKELGAIERR
-593 MQKLMGQTEKLH
+593 MQKLEKQTESLH
-605 TKLADHDQSDYQ
+605 AKLAGHDQSDYQ
-617 GLQSITEELR
+617 GLQEITAQLQEVERENEE
-627 AMEAEIENLE
+627 LE
-637 ERWLELSEQIE
+637 ERWLELSEQLG

>member
-25 IGIDA
+25 VGIDE

-43 KSTLLRLLAH
+43 KSTLLNLLARTR
-53 LSEPDEGRVTVRGGV
+53 EPDEGRVTVRGGV
-68 RIGVLSQQDE
+68 RVGVLDQQDE
-78 ATVSTSVRQRVVGDR
+78 ATASTTVQQRVLGDR
-93 PEYEWA
+93 PEFEWA

-106 VLTGLLDEIDL
+106 VLAGLLEGISL
-117 DTPLGDLSG
+117 DAPLDGLSG

-146 LDEPTNHLDVEGISW
+146 LDEPTNHLDVEGIAW
-161 LAQHLRRRWNPRDG
+161 LAEHLRRRWSPKDG
-175 GLVVVTHDRWFL
+175 GLVVITHDRWFL
-187 DEVCTR
+187 DAVCTR

-248 TAKPKFRIDAANELI
+248 TAKPKFRIDAATELI
-263 AGEPPLRDTVELT
+263 AEEPPVRNTVELT

-287 IDILDVDAGYGDVT
+287 LDILDVDAGYGDLT
-301 VLKDVTLHIG
+301 VLRDVTLHIG

-332 VTGDLEPQ
+332 ITGKLEPQ
-340 AGRVKRGKTVTVK
+340 SGRVKRGKTVTVRE
-353 QVTQRLEGLQE
+353 VSQRLEGLEE
-364 HLRSRVSDVVGQYRT
+364 HLDSRISDVVARYRT

-404 KVLVGA
+404 KVKVGA

-418 LDLLLTL
+418 LNLLFTL

-472 VTDIQY
+472 VTDTQY
-478 AVLDGR
+478 AVLDGA

-496 QLRADGGSAGNPAS
+496 ALRAESTQGAGGSDGVRTAGAGS
-510 ASASTAS
+510 AASASTA
-517 SKAKSSSAKSS
+517 
-528 SAKTSS
+528 
-534 SPASA
+534 PAS
-539 TSSSG
+539 SLSG
-544 ARTPTPSDV
+544 ADS
-553 AAAGPAGSGAAG
+553 
-565 GRSSAGPSAMSGAQ
+565 
-579 AHAAQKELGAVERR
+579 HAAQKELGAAERR
-593 MQKLMGQTEKLH
+593 VQKLEKQKTSLH
-605 TKLADHDQSDYQ
+605 AELAAHDQSDFV
-617 GLQSITEELR
+617 GLQKITERLR
-627 AMEAEIENLE
+627 TIDAEIEELE
-637 ERWLELSEQIE
+637 ERWLELSELLG

>member
-6 GTQSLHVALP
+6 GAQALHVALP
-16 DRVLLDDIT
+16 DRVLLDSIT
-25 IGIDA
+25 LGIDE

-43 KSTLLRLLAH
+43 KSTLLRLLARQT
-53 LSEPDEGRVTVRGGV
+53 EPHSGRVTVRGGV
-68 RIGVLSQQDE
+68 RVGVLDQRDE
-78 ATVSTSVRQRVVGDR
+78 ATAGATVRERVVGDR
-93 PEYEWA
+93 PDHEWA

-106 VLTGLLDEIDL
+106 VMGGLLGGIDL
-117 DTPLGDLSG
+117 EDQLDSLSG

-146 LDEPTNHLDVEGISW
+146 LDEPTNHLDVEGIAW
-161 LAQHLRRRWNPRDG
+161 LAQHLRSRWSRGSG
-175 GLVVVTHDRWFL
+175 GLVVITHDRWFL

-218 RDRQAATIES
+218 RDRQAAAIES

-248 TAKPKFRIDAANELI
+248 TSKPKFRIDAANELI
-263 AGEPPLRDTVELT
+263 AGEPPVRDTVELT
-276 QLATSRLGRDV
+276 RLATTRLGRDV
-287 IDILDVDAGYGDVT
+287 LDLLDVDAGYDGTT
-301 VLKDVTLHIG
+301 VIQDVTLHIG

-332 VTGDLEPQ
+332 ITGDLAPM
-340 AGRVKRGKTVTVK
+340 AGRVKRGKTVTVR
-353 QVTQRLEGLQE
+353 QVSQRMAGLEELGDQ
-364 HLRSRVSDVVGQYRT
+364 RISDVVGRYRT
-379 TFRAGKDEVSPGQLL
+379 SYRAGKDEVSPGQLL
-394 ERLGFTTAHQ
+394 ERLGFTAAHQ
-404 KVLVGA
+404 KVQVKE

-448 MEDLLDTWPG
+448 MEDLLDTWSG

-472 VTDIQY
+472 VTDSQY
-478 AVLDGR
+478 AVLDGH
-484 VRHVPGGVEQYL
+484 VRHLPGGVEQYL
-496 QLRADGGSAGNPAS
+496 QVRAEAEQSSVGATGSGAR
-510 ASASTAS
+510 STAS
-517 SKAKSSSAKSS
+517 GSGSGTDDAGGAGG
-528 SAKTSS
+528 
-534 SPASA
+534 ASGL
-539 TSSSG
+539 SG
-544 ARTPTPSDV
+544 A
-553 AAAGPAGSGAAG
+553 
-565 GRSSAGPSAMSGAQ
+565 
-579 AHAAQKELGAVERR
+579 ERR
-593 MQKLMGQTEKLH
+593 SAEKEMGALERKVQKLRKD
-605 TKLADHDQSDYQ
+605 ADKARHAMAEVDPADYQ
-617 GLQSITEELR
+617 ELSQRMEKVR
-627 AMEAEIENLE
+627 AAEAEADELE
-637 ERWLELSEQIE
+637 ERWLELSMELDG

>member
-25 IGIDA
+25 VGIDE

-43 KSTLLRLLAH
+43 KSTLLRLLARTDT
-53 LSEPDEGRVTVRGGV
+53 PDRGRVTVRGGV
-68 RIGVLSQQDE
+68 RVGVLGQQDE
-78 ATVSTSVRQRVVGDR
+78 ATADTTVRHRVVGDR
-93 PEYEWA
+93 PEFEWA

-106 VLTGLLDEIDL
+106 VLSGLLEGIDL
-117 DTPLGDLSG
+117 EEPLTSLSG

-146 LDEPTNHLDVEGISW
+146 LDEPTNHLDVEGIAW
-161 LAQHLRRRWNPRDG
+161 LAEHLRRRWSPRDG
-175 GLVVVTHDRWFL
+175 GLVVITHDRWFL
-187 DEVCTR
+187 DAVCTR

-198 DGVVDPF
+198 DGIVEPF

-218 RDRQAATIES
+218 RDRQAAAVEA

-248 TAKPKFRIDAANELI
+248 TSKPKFRIDAANELI
-263 AGEPPLRDTVELT
+263 AGEPPVRDTVALT

-287 IDILDVDAGYGDVT
+287 IDVLDVDAGYGDLTVLRDVT
-301 VLKDVTLHIG
+301 VHIG

-317 VLGPNGA
+317 ILGPNGA
-324 GKSTLLAL
+324 GKSTLLGL
-332 VTGDLEPQ
+332 VTGEIEPQ
-340 AGRVKRGKTVTVK
+340 AGRVKKGKTVTVR
-353 QVTQRLEGLQE
+353 QVTQQLEGLQE
-364 HLRSRVSDVVGQYRT
+364 HLDSRVSEVVGRYRT
-379 TFRAGKDEVSPGQLL
+379 TFRSGKDEVSPGQLL
-394 ERLGFTTAHQ
+394 ERLGFTAAHQ
-404 KVLVGA
+404 KVKVGA

-425 LEEPNVL
+425 LDEPNVL

-458 PLIVVSHDRYLLER
+458 PLLVVSHDRYLLER

-478 AVLDGR
+478 AVLDGT

-496 QLRADGGSAGNPAS
+496 ELRAAGAGKGS
-510 ASASTAS
+510 
-517 SKAKSSSAKSS
+517 
-528 SAKTSS
+528 
-534 SPASA
+534 
-539 TSSSG
+539 
-544 ARTPTPSDV
+544 RPT
-553 AAAGPAGSGAAG
+553 GPGGSGAAG
-565 GRSSAGPSAMSGAQ
+565 AVSAGGAGSGAGAATSSASEGAAGSSAEAGRGLSGAE
-579 AHAAQKELGAVERR
+579 AHAAQKELGSVERR
-593 MQKLMGQTEKLH
+593 MQKLERQTSTLH
-605 TKLADHDQSDYQ
+605 NELAEHDQSDYM
-617 GLQSITEELR
+617 GL
-627 AMEAEIENLE
+627 AEITAQLREVESEIEGLE
-637 ERWLELSEQIE
+637 ERWLELSELLG

>member
-16 DRVLLDDIT
+16 DRVLLDDVT
-25 IGIDA
+25 VGIDE

-43 KSTLLRLLAH
+43 KSTLLRLLARAQ
-53 LSEPDEGRVTVRGGV
+53 EPDEGRVTVRGGV
-68 RIGVLSQQDE
+68 RVGVLTQQDE
-78 ATVSTSVRQRVVGDR
+78 ATVGASVRDRVVGDR

-99 SDPRIRD
+99 SDARIRD
-106 VLTGLLDEIDL
+106 VLAGLLGGIDL
-117 DTPLGDLSG
+117 DAPLTGLSG

-146 LDEPTNHLDVEGISW
+146 LDEPTNHLDVEGIAW
-161 LAQHLRRRWNPRDG
+161 LAEHLRRRWSAKDG
-175 GLVVVTHDRWFL
+175 GLVVITHDRWFL
-187 DEVCTR
+187 DAVCTR

-198 DGVVDPF
+198 DGIVEPF

-218 RDRQAATIES
+218 RDRQAAAIES

-248 TAKPKFRIDAANELI
+248 TSKPKFRIDAANELI
-263 AGEPPLRDTVELT
+263 AGEPPVRDTVALT

-287 IDILDVDAGYGDVT
+287 IDVLDVDAGYGDTT
-301 VLKDVTLHIG
+301 VLEDVTLHIG

-317 VLGPNGA
+317 ILGPNGA

-332 VTGDLEPQ
+332 ITGDLEPL
-340 AGRVKRGKTVTVK
+340 AGRVKRGKTVTVR
-353 QVTQRLEGLQE
+353 QVSQRLEGLQE
-364 HLRSRVSDVVGQYRT
+364 HLDSRVSDVVGRYRT
-379 TFRAGKDEVSPGQLL
+379 TFTAGKDEVSPGQLL
-394 ERLGFTTAHQ
+394 ERLGFTAAHQ
-404 KVLVGA
+404 KVQVKA

-458 PLIVVSHDRYLLER
+458 PLLVVSHDRYLLER
-472 VTDIQY
+472 ITDTQY
-478 AVLDGR
+478 AVLDGT

-496 QLRADGGSAGNPAS
+496 TLRAAS
-510 ASASTAS
+510 EE
-517 SKAKSSSAKSS
+517 
-528 SAKTSS
+528 
-534 SPASA
+534 
-539 TSSSG
+539 
-544 ARTPTPSDV
+544 
-553 AAAGPAGSGAAG
+553 AAAGPASSRATGAGSSGAAG
-565 GRSSAGPSAMSGAQ
+565 SGSGAGGAGPSGSGGSSAVAPALSGAE
-579 AHAAQKELGAVERR
+579 AHAAQKELGAIERR
-593 MQKLMGQTEKLH
+593 MQKLEKQTESLH
-605 TKLADHDQSDYQ
+605 AKLAGHDQSDYQ
-617 GLQSITEELR
+617 GLQEITAQLQEVERENEE
-627 AMEAEIENLE
+627 LE
-637 ERWLELSEQIE
+637 ERWLELSEQLG